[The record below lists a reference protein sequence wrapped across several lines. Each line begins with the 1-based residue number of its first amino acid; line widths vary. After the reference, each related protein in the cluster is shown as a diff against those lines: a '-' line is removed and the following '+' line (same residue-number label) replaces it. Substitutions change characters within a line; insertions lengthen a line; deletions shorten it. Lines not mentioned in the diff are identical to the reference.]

1 MTKENKKSTE
11 SDVGDFFKT
20 LFWSFAVF
28 FVTATFIVRPVQ
40 VQGSSMFPTLQ
51 PGSVGFSNTIGY
63 RISGAERFD
72 IVILRLDEPKEYL
85 VKRLIG
91 LPGETVEY
99 KEGKLYI
106 NGTVTE
112 EPFLAEGIVTNDIPA
127 FTLKDNEYF
136 CLGDNRPVSKDSRY
150 YGPFKQSQVS
160 GKGILILYPFQYF
173 GVVNW

>member
-1 MTKENKKSTE
+1 MKKPTE
-11 SDVGDFFKT
+11 SDAGDFFKT

-28 FVTATFIVRPVQ
+28 FVTATFIIRPVQ
-40 VQGSSMFPTLQ
+40 VQGTSMFPTLQ

-63 RISGAERFD
+63 RLGGAERFD

-99 KEGKLYI
+99 KEGTLYI
-106 NGTVTE
+106 NGTAVE
-112 EPFLAEGIVTNDIPA
+112 EPFLADGIVTNDIPA
-127 FTLKDNEYF
+127 LTLKDNEYY

-150 YGPFKQSQVS
+150 YGAFKQSQVS
-160 GKGILILYPFQYF
+160 GKGILVLYPFRYF